1 MSLAALDSVAESA
14 LMESF
19 FRGLGQRVLE
29 RWNAANFSPTLFPEI
44 AFHALEETPPSA
56 HVDASELIGEFLLE
70 DHFPPQSQSA
80 FGQPELIVYDHPRFY
95 IQILFWMDGTTDIHQ
110 HTFSGAF
117 HVMQGSSI
125 HSQFA
130 FQNRLPV
137 STHLHLGDLRMTST
151 ALLETGHTERIL
163 SGPGFIHA
171 LFHLE
176 TPSITVVLRSHTDP
190 GSGPQFTYLPP
201 HVALDPFLS
210 DSLTH
215 RRKELLDVLESLEE
229 PSYAPLVRAML
240 AKLDFERG
248 FFILQNGRSALLDQ
262 GAWEEALNV
271 FKQKHGPLAA
281 GVPAT
286 LDEIVRR
293 DALVAL
299 RRQIEDVDHRFFLAL
314 LLNVPTRDA
323 LLGLVQQKL
332 ESDPIP
338 VLLDWAEELLSYS
351 ENGASILDFSL
362 PDGLDIPLEEQGAL
376 LLEVLHY
383 FLEEGRDSRRSLSF
397 RSSPAVCAGDLN
409 GWRSALVRSGLRP
422 LAC

>member
-1 MSLAALDSVAESA
+1 
-14 LMESF
+14 MESF
-19 FRGLGQRVLE
+19 FRELGQRVLE

-44 AFHALEETPPSA
+44 AFHALKENPPA
-56 HVDASELIGEFLLE
+56 DHVDASELIREFLLE
-70 DHFPPQSQSA
+70 DRFPAQSQSG

-130 FQNRLPV
+130 FHNRHPV
-137 STHLHLGDLRMTST
+137 SAHLHLGDLSLTST

-176 TPSITVVLRSHTDP
+176 TPSITVVLRTHTDP

-201 HVALDPFLS
+201 HVALDPLLS
-210 DSLTH
+210 DSLTQ
-215 RRKELLDVLESLEE
+215 RRKELLDVLESLQE
-229 PSYAPLVRAML
+229 PSYASLVCEML

-248 FFILQNGRSALLDQ
+248 FFILQNGKAALHHQEAWQDALD
-262 GAWEEALNV
+262 V
-271 FKQKHGPLAA
+271 FTQKHGRLAA

-286 LDEIVRR
+286 LEEIVRR

-323 LLGLVQQKL
+323 LLGLVEQKTGG
-332 ESDPIP
+332 DPIP
-338 VLLDWAEELLSYS
+338 VVMQWAEELLDYA
-351 ENGASILDFSL
+351 ETGASILGFSF
-362 PDGLDIPLEEQGAL
+362 PEGLEPPLEEQAVL
-376 LLEVLHY
+376 LLETLRY
-383 FLEEGRDSRRSLSF
+383 FLEEGRDSRRSISL
-397 RSSPAVCAGDLN
+397 RSKPAICAGDLN
-409 GWRSALVRSGLRP
+409 GWRLALARSGLRP
-422 LAC
+422 LAR